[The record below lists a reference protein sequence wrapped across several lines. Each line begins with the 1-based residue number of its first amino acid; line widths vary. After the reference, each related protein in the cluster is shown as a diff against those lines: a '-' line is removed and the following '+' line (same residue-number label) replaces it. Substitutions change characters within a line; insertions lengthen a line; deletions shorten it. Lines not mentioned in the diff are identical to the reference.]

1 MTLSEAI
8 AKADYSKPNIIP
20 MTDKIDWINSLEFTI
35 KNEIVDGREG
45 AENIDFNGYNEATL
59 NRELIAPAP
68 YSEMYVKWL
77 EAQIDYRNDE
87 IASYNNA
94 MAIYNNLMVEFRNF
108 YNKRHQ
114 TTKNTILTV

>member
-8 AKADYSKPNIIP
+8 ARADFSKPNIIP
-20 MTDKIDWINSLEFTI
+20 TAEKIDWINAVEQNI
-35 KNEIVDGREG
+35 KSEIIDPRADADK
-45 AENIDFNGYNEATL
+45 AEFNGYNETML

-94 MAIYNNLMVEFRNF
+94 IAIYNTLMGEFRNY
-108 YNKRHQ
+108 YNKRHI
-114 TTKNTILTV
+114 TSKNVALKV